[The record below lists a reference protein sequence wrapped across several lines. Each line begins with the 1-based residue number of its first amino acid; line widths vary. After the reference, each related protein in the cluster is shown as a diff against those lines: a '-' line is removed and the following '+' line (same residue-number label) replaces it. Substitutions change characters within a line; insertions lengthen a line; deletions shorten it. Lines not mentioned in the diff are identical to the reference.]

1 MSGMTGSVNSM
12 NILNK
17 SPYIA
22 VEGPIGAGKT
32 SLAKRLA
39 AHLNAEL
46 LLENAEEN
54 PFITRFYQDPKRHA
68 LATQLFFLFQRS
80 GQVNALQ
87 QNDLFHNAIVADFLL
102 DKDPLFAELNLDD
115 DEFRLYQT
123 IYKELQPQAPV
134 PDLVIYLQAK
144 PSVLLARVHKRGIA
158 YENSISSQYLERL
171 TDSYTRYFHR
181 YETAPLLIVNCE
193 HFNFVDNDDHFALL
207 IKQIANMRSPREF
220 LNQAA

>member
-1 MSGMTGSVNSM
+1 M
-12 NILNK
+12 NLLEK

-22 VEGPIGAGKT
+22 IEGPIGAGKT
-32 SLAKRLA
+32 SLAKRMA

-46 LLENAEEN
+46 LLENANDN
-54 PFITRFYQDPKRHA
+54 PFMTRFYQDPKRYA

-80 GQVNALQ
+80 GQVNDLQ
-87 QNDLFHNAIVADFLL
+87 QNDLFHNATVADFLL
-102 DKDPLFAELNLDD
+102 DKDTLFAELNLDD

-144 PSVLLARVHKRGIA
+144 PSVLLSRIHKRGIA
-158 YENSISSQYLERL
+158 YENSISTHYLERL

-181 YETAPLLIVNCE
+181 YEAAPLLIVNCE
-193 HFNFVDNDDHFALL
+193 HFNFVDNDEHLALL
-207 IKQIANMRSPREF
+207 MKQIAAMRSPREF
-220 LNQAA
+220 LNQAV

>member
-1 MSGMTGSVNSM
+1 M
-12 NILNK
+12 NILDK

-22 VEGPIGAGKT
+22 IEGPIGSGKT
-32 SLAKRLA
+32 SLAKRIA

-46 LLENAEEN
+46 LLESASDN
-54 PFITRFYQDPKRHA
+54 PFLSRFYQDPKRHA

-80 GQVNALQ
+80 GQVSGLQ
-87 QNDLFHNAIVADFLL
+87 QNDLFHNAVIADFML

-123 IYKELQPQAPV
+123 IFRELQPHAPV

-144 PSVLLARVHKRGIA
+144 SSVLLTRVHKRGIL
-158 YENSISSQYLERL
+158 YERSISLQYLDRL

-181 YETAPLLIVNCE
+181 YEAAPLLIVNCE
-193 HFNFVDNDDHFALL
+193 HFNFVDNDEHFALL
-207 IKQIANMRSPREF
+207 MKQIAAMRSPREF
-220 LNQAA
+220 LNQAV

>member
-1 MSGMTGSVNSM
+1 M
-12 NILNK
+12 NILDK

-22 VEGPIGAGKT
+22 IEGPIGAGKT

-39 AHLNAEL
+39 AHLSAEL
-46 LLENAEEN
+46 LLENAGEN
-54 PFITRFYQDPKRHA
+54 PFMARFYQDPKRHA

-80 GQVNALQ
+80 GQANTLQ
-87 QNDLFHNAIVADFLL
+87 QNDLFHNAIIGDFLL

-144 PSVLLARVHKRGIA
+144 PSVLLTRVHKRGID
-158 YENSISSQYLERL
+158 YEQNISMHYLERL
-171 TDSYTRYFHR
+171 TDSYTRYFYR
-181 YETAPLLIVNCE
+181 YEAAPLLIVNCE
-193 HFNFVDNDDHFALL
+193 HFNFVDNDEHFALL
-207 IKQIANMRSPREF
+207 MQKITSMRSPREF
-220 LNQAA
+220 LNQAM